1 MGKRRIKKLCKGRK
15 QYINTMKKRNR
26 GIEKYRRSKNR
37 EEEKKEEKEELR
49 MD

>member
-15 QYINTMKKRNR
+15 QYTNTMKKRNG